1 MINIVNEAI
10 NRKLAAMSFTNIITG
25 KVESLEPLQ
34 IRINDRIVIGQS
46 FIEPMSLGLNDYS
59 PNSALPLVVG
69 ETIQM
74 VRYNNGQRFYVL
86 GKTVSASVVDYTQLQ
101 NLPKLVTVVEEPLDP
116 CEEPIK
122 DEVVLHK
129 ISKSGDY
136 NDLVNRPI
144 IGSKVQKK
152 LYDFNGH
159 GINLFNGRVS
169 SINFDKTESEYGTK
183 RFDLLTSAV
192 TDLEDDPG
200 DGFIETYYWD
210 NSGKWDTQ
218 LYIPNGDTG
227 KIKIRARG
235 NQEEW
240 LSWRTLIDSN
250 GGTIDGGNLYLDGIN
265 SDFKS
270 STSKIVFGNSTT
282 KYGYI
287 SANTSKQIWFSAGLN
302 SADAIGYDG
311 GSNSFRPTYSN
322 GDATLGKSDVP
333 WANLYTKG
341 AKVDGILY
349 IHGTAAGIQDS
360 GGVIAFCQGS
370 TNYAKI
376 VGATNNGIYF
386 NVCGATDS
394 SKAMG
399 YCGNDNSFRPT
410 GDNDT
415 AMLGSSAAP
424 WNKAYITEMY
434 GTADKVRGCYA
445 LNESSTYANTPWH
458 KIASCKITGSYTD
471 RYIVF
476 LVTYGWQHGSCG
488 ILKARIRTN
497 GTKIMETYSLQWLWK
512 SDDIPTDAFK
522 IIYTNVA
529 DTSTT
534 AEIWWKCPSRYMGCM
549 FTVLDE
555 GDRQRRY
562 KYWTLY
568 NSNSGV
574 AATTTGT
581 ASSNSAMD
589 SINVKGTLAGNADT
603 STRSTKT
610 DVTNTNPADGATYY
624 PTFITGAGEGAII
637 RANNGIKYYSIEGTT
652 SVVGRAQLQLG
663 NTTAS
668 GTAGN
673 KRGELRIFSEK
684 TGCTRV
690 HAIASQT
697 NDRTIYL
704 PDQNG
709 TIQLKP
715 TVLYDNSSGTY
726 GTVTLSS
733 SSANFNYLEIYYQ
746 LNDRTYAYNCT
757 KVHAPNGKSVNL
769 DVTWFSG
776 TTYGVY
782 VHTKTVKISGT
793 SITKTHEGWEYI
805 YNDRYTTASDQIRI
819 VKVIGYV

>member
-169 SINFDKTESEYGTK
+169 SINFDKIESEYGTK

-210 NSGKWDTQ
+210 NDGKWDTQ

-250 GGTIDGGNLYLDGIN
+250 GGTIDGGHLYLRGIN
-265 SDFKS
+265 DNGYAGNICKILFADKTTTYGAISASKHGIYFTADGSDTVKS
-270 STSKIVFGNSTT
+270 MGYDRTNNCFRLTSTNTTGTLGNST
-282 KYGYI
+282 Y
-287 SANTSKQIWFSAGLN
+287 
-302 SADAIGYDG
+302 
-311 GSNSFRPTYSN
+311 
-322 GDATLGKSDVP
+322 P

-341 AKVDGILY
+341 ARVDGVLY
-349 IHGTAAGIQDS
+349 INGTAASIQDS
-360 GGVIAFCQGS
+360 GGVIAFSQGS

-394 SKAMG
+394 KKAMG
-399 YCGNDNSFRPT
+399 YVGSENCFRPT

-415 AMLGSSAAP
+415 AMLGSSAGP
-424 WNKAYITEMY
+424 WNVGYINQMY
-434 GTADKVRGCYA
+434 GNASSASRIKPVCVVGSDTSGTSGWYKVASETMSGYENTNLLLYVKAGYTSGYYGLLDIEVRA
-445 LNESSTYANTPWH
+445 NSTSI
-458 KIASCKITGSYTD
+458 K
-471 RYIVF
+471 V
-476 LVTYGWQHGSCG
+476 WQCEWLTRSGFS
-488 ILKARIRTN
+488 KTNARIVVSGMT
-497 GTKIMETYSLQWLWK
+497 
-512 SDDIPTDAFK
+512 
-522 IIYTNVA
+522 
-529 DTSTT
+529 
-534 AEIWWKCPSRYMGCM
+534 
-549 FTVLDE
+549 
-555 GDRQRRY
+555 
-562 KYWTLY
+562 WTLY
-568 NSNSGV
+568 IYNPSSQYGRVSFTEIYNGNITGAARRGVTYYNSTSTV
-574 AATTTGT
+574 SEPTATITTTDNT
-581 ASSNSAMD
+581 QPF
-589 SINVKGTLAGNADT
+589 ADIA
-603 STRSTKT
+603 TRSTKT

-624 PTFITGAGEGAII
+624 PTYVTGAGEGAVI
-637 RANNGIKYYSIEGTT
+637 RANNGIKYYTIEGTT
-652 SVVGRAQLQLG
+652 SAYGRAQLQLG
-663 NTTAS
+663 NSTAT

-673 KRGELRIFSEK
+673 KRGELRIYSEK
-684 TGCTRV
+684 SGCTRV
-690 HAIASQT
+690 HAIAAQT